1 MSALDIIIGVIVLLG
16 FYGGFKKGLFVALT
30 SLIGLIAGVYGAIHF
45 SDYAASYISN
55 LFNWGEQITNL
66 AAFAVTFSGIVF
78 IISIAGKFL
87 TKIADF
93 AMLGIINK
101 LLGGVFSGLMY
112 AFILSVIFMFLESSS
127 SLSGYVISEEK
138 KESSILYTPVSVLAP
153 SVLPQILKEVESF
166 KNKNIENEEELE

>member
-16 FYGGFKKGLFVALT
+16 FYGGFKKGLFVALA
-30 SLIGLIAGVYGAIHF
+30 SLIGLIAGVYGAIYF
-45 SDYAASYISN
+45 SGYAASYISEW
-55 LFNWGEQITNL
+55 FNWGEQITNL
-66 AAFAVTFSGIVF
+66 AAFALTFLGIIF
-78 IISIAGKFL
+78 IISLAGKFL

-112 AFILSVIFMFLESSS
+112 AFILSVVFMFLESSS

-138 KESSILYTPVSVLAP
+138 KENSILYNPVSILAP
-153 SVLPQILKEVESF
+153 SVLPQILKEVEDF
-166 KNKNIENEEELE
+166 KNQTTKTEEQE